1 MSSLKFS
8 GSHVK
13 KQGGTGEI
21 NFNNLFHVLQHIQS
35 IISNVTNTEI
45 SMTYSTIHF
54 FVLDP

>member
-1 MSSLKFS
+1 MLK
-8 GSHVK
+8 K
-13 KQGGTGEI
+13 KGGTGEI